1 MRQWCSSVPAILIAA
16 VLSGC
21 ATPLQKAIIR
31 GDDEAVRRI
40 IGAGADVEGLGWGT
54 DKQESP
60 LYTAAVTDNL
70 RAAQLLVAKGA
81 KVDRIL
87 SYGRHPLKQ
96 AAFWGYTD
104 MVSFLLGAGADP
116 EAGGPETALVL
127 AACVP
132 GNRVSNPIDKG
143 IMKLLLEKGADPNR
157 SGNLIVRIG
166 DTPLACAARKGD
178 AAAVRLLLKHG
189 AEVDPAALD
198 QAAGPVKRLLEEAL
212 AAAQGPTA
220 PAAPS
225 VPSAAAEA
233 SAKALGT
240 SDIDKPGFRLAE
252 RPEDYAVVVGIGKYS
267 DIPEARFAE
276 RDAEAVRDHLIA
288 AGFPSRNVVHLA
300 GEKAG
305 YKSLEK
311 YVEAWLPN
319 NASRA
324 GRVFFYFSGHGA
336 PDPKTGEAY
345 LIPWDGDP
353 DYLERTGYPI
363 KRLYE
368 KLSALKAKE
377 VIVAMDACFSGAGG
391 RSVLAK
397 GARPLVMKVDAG
409 TAPQNLTVF
418 AATSGSQITSALEDQ
433 GHGTFTYYFLK
444 GLSGAAKDG
453 SGAVTAKGLYDYLK
467 PKVQDA
473 ARRQN
478 RDQEPVLHGSGDKEL
493 VRF

>member
-1 MRQWCSSVPAILIAA
+1 MAINMEDRFPLVDI
-16 VLSGC
+16 LQQ
-21 ATPLQKAIIR
+21 TPLIPGNCQWALFLR
-31 GDDEAVRRI
+31 NHDELTL
-40 IGAGADVEGLGWGT
+40 EM
-54 DKQESP
+54 
-60 LYTAAVTDNL
+60 VTDEERDYMYRVYAEDSKARLNLGIRRRLAPLLKNNRRKIELMKGLLFSLPGTPILYYGDEIGMTGDKDPDCRRPFDWRYEGDPRRQAL
-70 RAAQLLVAKGA
+70 RAYYGHQRHHAQ
-81 KVDRIL
+81 
-87 SYGRHPLKQ
+87 
-96 AAFWGYTD
+96 
-104 MVSFLLGAGADP
+104 
-116 EAGGPETALVL
+116 
-127 AACVP
+127 
-132 GNRVSNPIDKG
+132 
-143 IMKLLLEKGADPNR
+143 
-157 SGNLIVRIG
+157 
-166 DTPLACAARKGD
+166 
-178 AAAVRLLLKHG
+178 
-189 AEVDPAALD
+189 
-198 QAAGPVKRLLEEAL
+198 EAL